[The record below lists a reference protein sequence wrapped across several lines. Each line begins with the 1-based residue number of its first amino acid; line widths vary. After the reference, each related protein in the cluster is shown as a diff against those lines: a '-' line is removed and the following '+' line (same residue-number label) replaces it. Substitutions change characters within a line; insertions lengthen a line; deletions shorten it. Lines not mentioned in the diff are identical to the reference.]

1 MSAVEF
7 PRAMNPKKADR
18 WLAAN
23 NPHRGEGVAE
33 YQWAALFWSDQT
45 AKHLKSASRAMLV
58 AAVALTISVVMLIV
72 VVIARLVL
80 T

>member
-7 PRAMNPKKADR
+7 PRGMSIKKADR

-23 NPHRGEGVAE
+23 NPRRGEGAAE
-33 YQWAALFWSDQT
+33 HRWAVRFWNDQS

-80 T
+80 S